1 MPVAKLIALVVTCP
15 DLLQDAYAEE
25 AWLASPLPSGALARL
40 HQRITEAHIE
50 HPALSV
56 AGLGAM
62 LEEECREDLAVLK
75 TALDVLGIA
84 RAADANERITLA
96 QRLWR
101 EVVDDIQR
109 LRLNADIAAAQRAY
123 EENLSEE
130 NQQLVLDLRQQ
141 LEALERERTR
151 YYREDDVSTRST
163 SKSQAN

>member
-1 MPVAKLIALVVTCP
+1 
-15 DLLQDAYAEE
+15 
-25 AWLASPLPSGALARL
+25 
-40 HQRITEAHIE
+40 
-50 HPALSV
+50 
-56 AGLGAM
+56 
-62 LEEECREDLAVLK
+62 
-75 TALDVLGIA
+75 
-84 RAADANERITLA
+84 
-96 QRLWR
+96 
-101 EVVDDIQR
+101 VVDDIQR